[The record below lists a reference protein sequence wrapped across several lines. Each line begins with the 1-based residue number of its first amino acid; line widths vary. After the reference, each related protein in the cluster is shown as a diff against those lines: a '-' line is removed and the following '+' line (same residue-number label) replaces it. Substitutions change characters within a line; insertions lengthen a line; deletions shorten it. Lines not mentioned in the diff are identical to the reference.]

1 MITTTIVNEPE
12 YRRQVYGFFQSIL
25 NGRLMSID
33 PISASNHTIETFVAG
48 YNENESYDNN
58 GCSWLEIGNV
68 EQSNY
73 NGHDYK
79 FINLIPAIGDAI
91 QINFSQF
98 IYPMSRYRRE
108 ADKLPSFNR
117 NEATCRCTV
126 DGNAISP
133 GTFFGAH
140 KGERLLYLRSFYG
153 VTAFDS
159 IKRVFRFAFN
169 HISTSEIRRHLLL
182 SQIAV
187 LKKYLSNP
195 SVECLGATLKTVNN
209 DNSYV
214 RYDDC
219 LIGSIT
225 IDVTTSIFRNEF
237 EHQFLDKLN
246 RLERSCRQ

>member
-1 MITTTIVNEPE
+1 
-12 YRRQVYGFFQSIL
+12 
-25 NGRLMSID
+25 MSID
-33 PISASNHTIETFVAG
+33 ANSASDHTIASFVTG
-48 YNENESYDNN
+48 YNENESFDNN

-108 ADKLPSFNR
+108 ADKLPSLIEMR
-117 NEATCRCTV
+117 PHVVVQCTV

-169 HISTSEIRRHLLL
+169 HISTLEIRRHLLL

-214 RYDDC
+214 GYDDC